1 MKKQCQKLPVDGFEW
16 VDDISKIDENFI
28 KNYDEDSNVGNLIE
42 AERITYFTQLF
53 TILTRKNES

>member
-28 KNYDEDSNVGNLIE
+28 KKL
-42 AERITYFTQLF
+42 
-53 TILTRKNES
+53 